1 MRSISLTR
9 SLITQITPNTEAF
22 WFVEDCAAV
31 IPESFIQNRGKYMAL
46 IYIIEDDQSIREI
59 ELIALKNSNY
69 NVAAF
74 DRADTFFRSMEELLP
89 DLVLLDIMLPDQ
101 DGYEIIRK
109 LRKNPLTAKIPVIM
123 VTARTTEFDL
133 VRGLDSGADDYIRK
147 PFSIME
153 LLSRVR
159 ALLRRTTENTN
170 LICVGDI
177 RMDQERHTVYA
188 GENQIDLTF
197 KEFEL
202 LRFLMINSKVVLSR
216 EAIMRAVWETDYAG
230 ETRTVDMHI
239 KTLRRKLGVYGS
251 QIGTVR
257 NVGYL
262 IS

>member
-1 MRSISLTR
+1 
-9 SLITQITPNTEAF
+9 
-22 WFVEDCAAV
+22 VEDCAAV

-74 DRADTFFRSMEELLP
+74 DRADTFFQSMEELLP

-188 GENQIDLTF
+188 GE
-197 KEFEL
+197 
-202 LRFLMINSKVVLSR
+202 
-216 EAIMRAVWETDYAG
+216 AG
-230 ETRTVDMHI
+230 LQLIEV
-239 KTLRRKLGVYGS
+239 
-251 QIGTVR
+251 QIGKE
-257 NVGYL
+257 
-262 IS
+262 ISAADKHKYEL